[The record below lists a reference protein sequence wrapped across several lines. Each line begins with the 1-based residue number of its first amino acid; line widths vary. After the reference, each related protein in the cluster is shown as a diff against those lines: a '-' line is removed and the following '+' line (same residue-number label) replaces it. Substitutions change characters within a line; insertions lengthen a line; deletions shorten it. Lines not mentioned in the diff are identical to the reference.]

1 MNNTGIPIKI
11 TKPEVLRSYMDVK
24 GVFASHKF
32 LYMDGKIIDTPYE
45 VLKKHLAK
53 FQFLIF
59 PSLIRGY
66 PAMAATYGNRRIVA
80 FSYVSWKPD
89 EFQDAMYAVV
99 LGEDGK
105 AEFVAHKEY
114 SGGVQETKELISDFR
129 AVARL
134 IRSEE
139 KFKYL
144 AGELMSKN
152 LVKYL
157 KTP

>member
-1 MNNTGIPIKI
+1 
-11 TKPEVLRSYMDVK
+11 MDVP
-24 GVFASHKF
+24 GVFAIHKF
-32 LYMDGKIIDTPYE
+32 LYMDGKITDTPYE
-45 VLKKHLAK
+45 VLKKYLAK

-59 PSLIRGY
+59 PSLIQGH
-66 PAMAATYGNRRIVA
+66 PAMAVSYGNRRVVT

-89 EFQDAMYAVV
+89 DFQDALYAVV
-99 LGEDGK
+99 LGKDGK
-105 AEFVAHKEY
+105 AEFFAHKEY
-114 SGGVQETKELISDFR
+114 SGGVAETKELISDFR
-129 AVARL
+129 AVSRL

-144 AGELMSKN
+144 AGELLSKN